1 MAYIIPFSK
10 RPIIIGQ
17 GFHGSS
23 HRYWKKDREDFSKRL
38 DKAISSSKNQ
48 TQQSA
53 LLFVREHAKSL
64 YNDAT
69 HEVPELEESVVFD
82 FSSLNED
89 AKTFYAELILRQ
101 VWKDMTE
108 VGHRRKN
115 TLICVDEAHRLL
127 RTFEKYESIYG
138 EMSREIRAFGLLWTS
153 MQNFTDIPDKVRNQF
168 ATQFLFNTN
177 HQDDLVALRAIDEKL
192 SWAASSLPKHCFT
205 DARYEWIHN
214 VVPEYS
220 LFVKTEDKERN
231 YYEAQTDA
239 EPLMLTLPQNRPT
252 PTIHAALLAI
262 QYNKGSDMSALA
274 DWLRAKGFITS
285 NNTIYGYGT
294 RQSVFDTAVSLGFIE
309 KAKKGYKLAE
319 KGKKWVDAE
328 TILKNEVNAGSEL
341 HKQILAKTIEKLHE
355 TNTLVVAPKERQAF
369 DLIAYPVDKGKK
381 QLWDDKAKMAYEIQT
396 TARKDKVMANAEKRA
411 RGVPITW
418 VACDANVLKNIKQ
431 ETGNKDFYMMVSIN
445 E

>member
-1 MAYIIPFSK
+1 MGYKIVEASKALPNAFRDIEAFVNAFAITFPMTAIGITAQYIPVYLREIGKDSK
-10 RPIIIGQ
+10 D
-17 GFHGSS
+17 
-23 HRYWKKDREDFSKRL
+23 WKDFSQRL

-69 HEVPELEESVVFD
+69 HEVPELDESVVFD

-108 VGHRRKN
+108 TGHKRNN

-153 MQNFTDIPDKVRNQF
+153 TQNFTDIPDKVRNQF

-214 VVPEYS
+214 VVPEYT
-220 LFVKTEDKERN
+220 LFYKTEDKERN

-239 EPLMLTLPQNRPT
+239 EPLMFALPQNRPT
-252 PTIHAALLAI
+252 PTIHAAMLAI
-262 QYNKGSDMSALA
+262 QYNPTLKDE
-274 DWLRAKGFITS
+274 RA
-285 NNTIYGYGT
+285 
-294 RQSVFDTAVSLGFIE
+294 RR
-309 KAKKGYKLAE
+309 LAE
-319 KGKKWVDAE
+319 GEGLYYKQQHHLRLRREGRAYS
-328 TILKNEVNAGSEL
+328 ILPYR
-341 HKQILAKTIEKLHE
+341 LA
-355 TNTLVVAPKERQAF
+355 
-369 DLIAYPVDKGKK
+369 
-381 QLWDDKAKMAYEIQT
+381 
-396 TARKDKVMANAEKRA
+396 
-411 RGVPITW
+411 
-418 VACDANVLKNIKQ
+418 
-431 ETGNKDFYMMVSIN
+431 S
-445 E
+445 